1 VISFLD
7 SFIITRFGI
16 HESLVF
22 DNAKYFS
29 SLKLT
34 EYDLD
39 KNIKIKYLE
48 NYYPQRNGIAES
60 TNKNLIKILKII
72 VTEHQRNWHLSLPN
86 ALWTDRVKSK
96 LI

>member
-16 HESLVF
+16 PESLDF

-34 EYDLD
+34 KYAFD
-39 KNIKIKYLE
+39 KNVKIKYSI
-48 NYYPQRNGIAES
+48 NYYPQGNGLAES
-60 TNKNLIKILKII
+60 INKNMIKILKRT
-72 VTEHQRNWHLSLPN
+72 VT
-86 ALWTDRVKSK
+86 
-96 LI
+96 